1 MTTTK
6 DLEQA
11 PFPEVMPMTLADA
24 RALAPS
30 LMAENDGL
38 RCAVEAIQTQ
48 DVLGVLVLM
57 AYLRERIRD
66 IRSNGE

>member
-6 DLEQA
+6 DLEQS

-38 RCAVEAIQTQ
+38 RYAVEAIQTQ